1 MVIELKVSKPST
13 PLQSSKTSMAGKED
27 VQKQGVWTKE
37 QAQMQKDVAKEAAQM
52 AKQREQRY
60 EDCGLT
66 YFD

>member
-1 MVIELKVSKPST
+1 
-13 PLQSSKTSMAGKED
+13 MAGKED